1 MKETDPVV
9 TESGQDMEPL
19 SVADPVLVASYFF
32 NRTGRQAS
40 IVDDHL
46 DTLFAELSERLRIR
60 EPFPVSISGIEQR
73 DIRFE
78 RCKVNREDYATL
90 AKLRIEP
97 CQVSCIQVRLPRHGS
112 TTLDEAV
119 TLWREQWALLEEIV
133 TEGWEEWKN
142 RRRHERRGQLGVMR
156 DGPPDDVQL
165 EGETVPEDIY
175 IGSSRLYWAIS
186 DQDTGQSAQT
196 DRLVDELRT
205 AVRASSPERGA
216 AAEDD
221 EGESPFRQPVLK
233 PHVHDGDL
241 GMLWRWNEPTERE
254 AAYQTAWLLLSSWSQ
269 NETVECSY
277 LLNGRFAVGEAYLC
291 KAYDHAGYY
300 ASRALRKRLRDVEDD
315 MIALLQ
321 LKAPA
326 GFQPE
331 HIELSQ
337 KELDE
342 QQELVHKVSQSYS
355 ELLLALS
362 SIERLRLAVKAN
374 LSNYDQMV
382 EGFALW
388 EHPAAKMESDR
399 LQGLL
404 DQVEHDQSRRRAS
417 LQAFQT
423 AIETVRARLDL
434 VGNRLSSASLRSK
447 QEEARRMER
456 WEILIA
462 ILGVF
467 LGLSEFVALDPGQ
480 RRIVALLGVPI
491 LVALLLLRQWLWLGG
506 MRQWLDHVSS
516 RWRRRFR
523 ALRERLGRMLPRW
536 LRRAD

>member
-1 MKETDPVV
+1 
-9 TESGQDMEPL
+9 
-19 SVADPVLVASYFF
+19 
-32 NRTGRQAS
+32 
-40 IVDDHL
+40 
-46 DTLFAELSERLRIR
+46 
-60 EPFPVSISGIEQR
+60 
-73 DIRFE
+73 
-78 RCKVNREDYATL
+78 
-90 AKLRIEP
+90 
-97 CQVSCIQVRLPRHGS
+97 
-112 TTLDEAV
+112 
-119 TLWREQWALLEEIV
+119 
-133 TEGWEEWKN
+133 
-142 RRRHERRGQLGVMR
+142 
-156 DGPPDDVQL
+156 
-165 EGETVPEDIY
+165 
-175 IGSSRLYWAIS
+175 
-186 DQDTGQSAQT
+186 
-196 DRLVDELRT
+196 
-205 AVRASSPERGA
+205 
-216 AAEDD
+216 
-221 EGESPFRQPVLK
+221 
-233 PHVHDGDL
+233 
-241 GMLWRWNEPTERE
+241 
-254 AAYQTAWLLLSSWSQ
+254 
-269 NETVECSY
+269 
-277 LLNGRFAVGEAYLC
+277 
-291 KAYDHAGYY
+291 
-300 ASRALRKRLRDVEDD
+300 

-337 KELDE
+337 KELDQ

-362 SIERLRLAVKAN
+362 SIERLFLAVKAN
-374 LSNYDQMV
+374 HANYDQMV
-382 EGFALW
+382 KGFALW
-388 EHPAAKMESDR
+388 EHPAAKMERER

-404 DQVEHDQSRRRAS
+404 DQVQHDQSRRRAS

-467 LGLSEFVALDPGQ
+467 LGLSEFVALDAGQ

-491 LVALLLLRQWLWLGG
+491 LVALLLLRQWLYLGG

-523 ALRERLGRMLPRW
+523 ALRQRLRRMLPKW